1 MTRPTVHPDTP
12 VSSLWPLLVPV
23 YAPGILLGSAQ
34 GAVVPFTP
42 LLTTSLG
49 GSIAAAS
56 AITAVR
62 GLGTM
67 ASDIPAGR
75 LMSRL
80 GDRRAMLV
88 GSLVMLAGLVGSALS
103 PDPWLL
109 GVSSLVYG
117 AGWAMWMLSRVT
129 LISAIVTPEVRGR
142 ALSALG
148 ATSRV
153 GALAGPLAASFVV
166 HELGLHHV
174 FYLAA
179 VMTAL
184 GAVCFMVGPEHD
196 LRTGGQN
203 AKVKISA
210 VVKQSPKT
218 FAVIGSGSLMV
229 SAMRG
234 SRQVVIPLW
243 AEHVGVSPSMTGI
256 IFGVSAAVD
265 LLVSYPSGVLS
276 DRWDR
281 RASAVPCLTLLG
293 LGQIALLM
301 SHTSTGV
308 LLASLVIGVGNGFG
322 SGIVMTLGTD
332 LAPVRGRAQF
342 LAVWRLVSDT
352 GLTVGPLY
360 LSALTALVGFVPSA
374 GSLALLAVSAGV
386 MFQRSDL
393 LKGPSSTA
401 PPPTDVEIGP
411 AASETTL

>member
-1 MTRPTVHPDTP
+1 MIDSAR
-12 VSSLWPLLVPV
+12 VSSLWPLVIPV

-34 GAVVPFTP
+34 GAIVPFTP

-62 GLGTM
+62 GFGTM
-67 ASDIPAGR
+67 ASDLPAGR

-80 GDRRAMLV
+80 GDRNAMLL
-88 GSLVMLAGLVGSALS
+88 GTAVMLVGLVGSALS
-103 PDPWLL
+103 PNPWLL
-109 GVSSLVYG
+109 GVASLVYG
-117 AGWAMWMLSRVT
+117 GGWAVWMLSRVT
-129 LISAIVTPEVRGR
+129 LISSVVTPEVRGR

-148 ATSRV
+148 STSRV
-153 GALAGPLAASFVV
+153 GALVGPLAASAVV
-166 HELGLHHV
+166 HEFGLSVV

-184 GAVCFMVGPEHD
+184 GGACFLIGPEHD
-196 LRTGGQN
+196 LRAGGQH
-203 AKVKISA
+203 ARVKLAS
-210 VVKQSPKT
+210 VVKAAPKS

-234 SRQVVIPLW
+234 SRQAVIPLW
-243 AEHVGVSPSMTGI
+243 AEHVGIDASTIGI
-256 IFGVSAAVD
+256 IFGISAALD

-281 RASAVPCLTLLG
+281 RAAAVPCLVLLG
-293 LGQIALLM
+293 LGQIGLLFT
-301 SHTSTGV
+301 HATLGV
-308 LLASLVIGVGNGFG
+308 LIAAMVIGIGNGFG

-352 GLTVGPLY
+352 GLTAGPLY

-374 GSLALLAVSAGV
+374 GSLAVLAIGAGV

-393 LKGPSSTA
+393 LKGPSSMA
-401 PPPTDVEIGP
+401 PPPTEVDTGP
-411 AASETTL
+411 AASETAV